1 MQYAT
6 AHFLRVAR
14 TECIGEEET
23 SAQNQ
28 PRKFLVR
35 LASREAALT
44 VCETVLKHRCL
55 LTHRGATFKSSL
67 FCSCCFAMF
76 AIILS
81 ATVFLGDQCN
91 SGTYVILLTA
101 TLHPL

>member
-44 VCETVLKHRCL
+44 VCETVLKHRRL
-55 LTHRGATFKSSL
+55 LTHRGATLNPLLFLFLLLRHVRSNSL
-67 FCSCCFAMF
+67 SHSISWRPM
-76 AIILS
+76 
-81 ATVFLGDQCN
+81 
-91 SGTYVILLTA
+91 
-101 TLHPL
+101 